1 MKEMMWQRNCTT
13 GDASLF
19 YRDHTTNDQ
28 FVIYTRHPMAKR
40 DYEVKGGTRG
50 YATMQ
55 VLLAQGYRFIDQSSG
70 IPYDDKL

>member
-1 MKEMMWQRNCTT
+1 MKEMMWQRNYST
-13 GDASLF
+13 GECSLF

-28 FVIYTRHPMAKR
+28 FVIYSRHPMAKR
-40 DYEVKGGTRG
+40 DYEVANGSKG

-55 VLLAQGYRFIDQSSG
+55 TLLANGYQFIDQSAG